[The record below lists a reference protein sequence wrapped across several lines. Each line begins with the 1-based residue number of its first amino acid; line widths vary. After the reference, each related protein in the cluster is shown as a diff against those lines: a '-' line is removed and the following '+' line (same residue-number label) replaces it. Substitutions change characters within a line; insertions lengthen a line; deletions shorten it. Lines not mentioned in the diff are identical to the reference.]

1 MLNKYILIDY
11 YTSFIGVYKNMQEL
25 KTAFYNYVRVL
36 NNNNIKWSYK
46 KYNNSKVIVLYKE
59 KD

>member
-25 KTAFYNYVRVL
+25 KNAFYNYVRVL